1 MIFDTVL
8 DIVKDFND
16 RWAGL
21 PKMTPKQRRVILE
34 AMSSAEIDY
43 YIAPDLRTIMTREE
57 KIEEHLSDIALQ
69 NGEPQ
74 DSVAIT
80 PVQPKD
86 LPNIII
92 SPTKDKNN
100 DKA

>member
-1 MIFDTVL
+1 MILDVL
-8 DIVKDFND
+8 NVVEDFNN
-16 RWAGL
+16 RWASL
-21 PKMTPKQRRVILE
+21 PKITPKQRRVLLE

-74 DSVAIT
+74 DALAIT
-80 PVQPKD
+80 PVQPKES
-86 LPNIII
+86 PNIIL

-100 DKA
+100 DKT